1 MTAELDAS
9 FALFE
14 ARWKSEWANTEAALK
29 ARPVFNSAFRR
40 LVAMQAWRSEI
51 LADRLCLGSL
61 QFALEGQ
68 NDLLVAYLM
77 ARSGQW
83 RSALQSQRAAIE
95 NYLNALFFKDH
106 PIELELWAAGKYTTQ
121 FTDMYSYFL
130 KHPKNIGRE
139 PKFFGM
145 DIIKAEYATLSK
157 AVHGSAQA
165 FRMSSE
171 HGPSFFSD
179 DVALLAKWDHRNR
192 QVIRGLCLLLLSIFQ
207 NDMVATRKRNL
218 RQSLALAL
226 RAGDKN
232 WIKSEFAVT
241 IPFET

>member
-1 MTAELDAS
+1 MTAELDAN
-9 FALFE
+9 FAIFE
-14 ARWKSEWANTEAALK
+14 RRWKSEWAATETALA
-29 ARPVFNSAFRR
+29 ARPVFKNAFQR

-51 LADRLCLGSL
+51 FADKLCPASL

-95 NYLNALFFKDH
+95 NYLNAIFFKDH
-106 PIELELWAAGKYTTQ
+106 PVELQLWTSNRYTTH
-121 FTDMYSYFL
+121 FSEMYSYFL
-130 KHPKNIGRE
+130 KHPKNLGRE
-139 PKFFGM
+139 PRRFGM
-145 DIIKAEYATLSK
+145 DIIKVEYATLSK

-171 HGPSFFSD
+171 NGPSFFSD
-179 DVALLAKWDHRNR
+179 DAALLAKWDHRNR

-207 NDMVATRKRNL
+207 DEMVATRKRNL
-218 RQSLALAL
+218 RQSLSLAF
-226 RAGDKN
+226 RAGDKD
-232 WIKSEFAVT
+232 WIKEEFKVT
-241 IPFET
+241 IPFGT

>member
-1 MTAELDAS
+1 MTAELDAN
-9 FALFE
+9 FATFE
-14 ARWKSEWANTEAALK
+14 ARWKSEWAATETALES
-29 ARPVFNSAFRR
+29 RPVFKAAFRR

-51 LADRLCLGSL
+51 FADKLCPASL

-95 NYLNALFFKDH
+95 NYLNAIFFKDH
-106 PIELELWAAGKYTTQ
+106 PVELELWATNKFTTQ
-121 FTDMYSYFL
+121 FSEMYSYFL
-130 KHPKNIGRE
+130 KHPKNFRRE
-139 PKFFGM
+139 PRLFGM
-145 DIIKAEYATLSK
+145 DIIKSEYATLSK

-171 HGPSFFSD
+171 DGPSFFSD
-179 DVALLAKWDHRNR
+179 DITLLAKWDHRNR

-207 NDMVATRKRNL
+207 DDLVATRKRNL
-218 RQSLALAL
+218 RLSLAHGL
-226 RAGDKN
+226 RAGDKD
-232 WIKSEFAVT
+232 WIKEEFKVT
-241 IPFET
+241 IPFGK